1 MPPKSFQIQLS
12 DGEKNNLVNRIELD
26 FATDK
31 SSHLSWSTRCAGW
44 MKKWEA
50 RVEAPRA
57 GDEDKPN
64 HVVPLI
70 QWQCFNKLAREIQA
84 LLGDN
89 AEITARG
96 TGPSDKKV
104 VAKVG
109 AYMTSRVFDQ
119 MQLINP
125 LCEFE
130 FRRILNGWAAA
141 YRPWWRR
148 EFDTL
153 QNGKIK
159 RVCDYEG
166 PGFFPLEPDDLMVP
180 PERGV
185 KSLQE
190 FSHVIRR
197 VRVTVDDLQRG
208 DGTLYQGTSDPD
220 MVTKLINWANIGGQ
234 GNDYTMDG
242 QDPVREERERSEGV
256 DYSAYSLG
264 RRSIWM
270 WEWYGYWRPL
280 KKQTRDGA
288 IDDLEKRL
296 LYEADYVVKFIP
308 GLREIVG
315 CQDLLQLY
323 PKMRRRRP
331 FVESTLI
338 KDGTYR
344 PKGFGALL
352 EDLEDE
358 LTANSRHFQAAGEL
372 SVWPIIFY
380 KPGGGMKPGITEL
393 EAGKAY
399 PTEDPASV
407 NVIKITPNLDFL
419 MARQQDLIT
428 IAERVTNINDQSM
441 GRSMTQPNAPK
452 TATGQLALIEE
463 GNVRAYLDSTILRE
477 DTEEIVGDF
486 WDLDC
491 DLVPKTEPGL
501 FFRVTEEQ
509 ANGLFDVSKG
519 GAHMTPKEFGGV
531 YDFRLKFATSVW
543 ARNAKKQDFVAFY
556 GAAMQNPLCMQ
567 NPTAMWHLLNMLAK
581 QFDID
586 FQDVIPKPPEPDQ
599 PKTPDQEWTEML
611 EGETVNVNPQDN
623 DDLHIQQHI
632 QQLEDERQDP
642 ERDVQAIGM
651 MVQHVQD
658 HQQQKRTKMLMQ
670 TLTSQLMQSIQP
682 PPQSPAQQ
690 TIQQLQQMYG
700 GGPQAGQNS
709 MGGDFANYL
718 ANNPQQQQQQ
728 QPGPPQGMPPQQPG
742 MGAPPQFGASGDVQA
757 PPQGVGSQAAPQ
769 SVDGQL

>member
-1 MPPKSFQIQLS
+1 MPPKSFQIALG
-12 DGEKNNLVNRIELD
+12 DAEKTNLINRIELD
-26 FATDK
+26 FLTDK
-31 SSHLSWSTRCAGW
+31 ASHQRWSQRCAGW
-44 MKKWEA
+44 MQKWEA
-50 RVEAPRA
+50 RVDAPAA
-57 GDEDKPN
+57 GDEDAPN

-70 QWQCFNKLAREIQA
+70 QWQCFNKLARDIQA

-89 AEITARG
+89 AEITARA
-96 TGPSDKKV
+96 TGPSDQKKV
-104 VAKVG
+104 GKVG
-109 AYMTSRVFDQ
+109 CYMTSRVFDQ

-153 QNGKIK
+153 DNGRIK

-185 KSLQE
+185 RSLQE

-208 DGTLYQGTSDPD
+208 DGTLYQGTSDPE
-220 MVTKLINWANIGGQ
+220 MVKKLIGWAQ
-234 GNDYTMDG
+234 QAQTNDYTMLG
-242 QDPVREERERSEGV
+242 QDPVRDEREKSEGV
-256 DYSAYSLG
+256 DYETQYMG

-280 KKQTRDGA
+280 KKQKRDGA

-296 LYEADYVVKFIP
+296 PYEADYVVKYIP

-352 EDLEDE
+352 EDLEDDA
-358 LTANSRHFQAAGEL
+358 TSNSRLFQAAGEL
-372 SVWPIIFY
+372 SIWPIVFY
-380 KPGGGMKPGITEL
+380 KPGGGMNPGNFRMRPGMAI
-393 EAGKAY
+393 A
-399 PTEDPASV
+399 TEDPASV
-407 NVIKITPNLDFL
+407 NVVKIIPNLDFAI
-419 MARQQDLIT
+419 ARQQDILAM
-428 IAERVTNINDQSM
+428 AERVTGITDQSL
-441 GRSMTQPNAPK
+441 GRGVERPNAPR

-463 GNVRAYLDSTILRE
+463 GNIRAYLDSTILRE
-477 DTEEIVGDF
+477 DMEQIIADF

-491 DLVPKTEPGL
+491 DLAPQTEPGL

-509 ANGLFDVSKG
+509 ANGLFDTKQG
-519 GAHMTPKEFGGV
+519 GAFMTAKEFGGRF
-531 YDFRLKFATSVW
+531 DFRLKFAVSVW
-543 ARNAKKQDFVAFY
+543 ARQAKKQDFLAFY
-556 GAAMQNPLCMQ
+556 QAAMMNPLCQQ
-567 NPTAMWHLLNMLAK
+567 NPGAMWNLLNMLAK
-581 QFDID
+581 NFDID
-586 FQDVIPKPPEPDQ
+586 FQDVIPKPPEPDAPKQ
-599 PKTPDQEWTEML
+599 PDAEWTEML
-611 EGETVNVNPQDN
+611 EGTPVEVNPQDH

-632 QQLEDERQDP
+632 QQLETERKDP
-642 ERDVQAIGM
+642 DRDVQAIGM
-651 MVQHVQD
+651 MVKHILE

-670 TLTSQLMQSIQP
+670 ALTSQLMQSIQP
-682 PPQSPAQQ
+682 AEQSPAQQ
-690 TIQQLQQMYG
+690 TVSRLAQMYG
-700 GGPQAGQNS
+700 GG
-709 MGGDFANYL
+709 
-718 ANNPQQQQQQ
+718 QQQVA
-728 QPGPPQGMPPQQPG
+728 PPQQPG
-742 MGAPPQFGASGDVQA
+742 QAESPQQGAPGDIQGPPGA
-757 PPQGVGSQAAPQ
+757 VGSQAAPVP
-769 SVDGQL
+769 VDGML